1 MKRSRGFL
9 RNTMRQLGIAVRP
22 LAGSFCW
29 MFREYLSRMLLLD
42 LVMGFVADCRIDGAY
57 LEFGC
62 ADGGS
67 LSDAFHASRRHRGLK
82 NMQFLVFDS
91 FEGLPEPCGLDA
103 HESLRYRKGDFAC
116 SVETYRKN
124 IRKRGVNVERVTL
137 IPGWYSDTL
146 TEELGR
152 TLAITKAA
160 VVWIDCDL
168 YESTIPVLDFITRY
182 IQDGTVVIFDD
193 WFSYKGRLD
202 RGEALAFTE
211 WLGAH
216 PSIIAT
222 EYHTVGRTIK
232 AFIMQVRSAQP
243 EAVL

>member
-1 MKRSRGFL
+1 M
-9 RNTMRQLGIAVRP
+9 GIAVRP
-22 LAGSFCW
+22 LAAWFCW

-67 LSDAFHASRRHRGLK
+67 LSDAFHASRRYRGLE

-91 FEGLPEPCGLDA
+91 FEGLPEPSGLDA
-103 HESLRYRKGDFAC
+103 QESLRYSKGDFAC
-116 SVETYRKN
+116 SVDTYRKN
-124 IRKRGVNVERVTL
+124 IRKRGVNAERVTL
-137 IPGWYSDTL
+137 IPGWYSETL
-146 TEELGR
+146 TEDLGR

-168 YESTIPVLDFITRY
+168 YESTIPVLNFITRY
-182 IQDGTVVIFDD
+182 IQDGTVMIFDD

-202 RGEALAFTE
+202 RGEALAFSE
-211 WLGAH
+211 WLESN
-216 PSIIAT
+216 PSIMST
-222 EYHTVGRTIK
+222 EYHTVGRTMK
-232 AFIMQVRSAQP
+232 AFIMQVRSGNP
-243 EAVL
+243 RSGLMHGST